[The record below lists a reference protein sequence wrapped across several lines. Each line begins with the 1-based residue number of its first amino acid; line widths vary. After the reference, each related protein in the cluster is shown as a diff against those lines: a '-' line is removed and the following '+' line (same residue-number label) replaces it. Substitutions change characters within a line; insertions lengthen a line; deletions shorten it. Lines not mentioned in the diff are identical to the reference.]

1 MTKVTKE
8 QLERTADLVR
18 IALSEE
24 ETELFTNQLNE
35 FINFADQLHEL
46 DTENVKPTTHGLN
59 RKDVLREDEPKKWI
73 TRDEALKNAP
83 DADEGQIRV
92 PSIL

>member
-8 QLERTADLVR
+8 QMERTADLVR

-35 FINFADQLHEL
+35 FINFADQLNEL
-46 DTENVKPTTHGLN
+46 DTENVKPTTHGSDM
-59 RKDVLREDEPKKWI
+59 KDVLRKDEPKKWI
-73 TRDEALKNAP
+73 TREEALKNAP

>member
-8 QLERTADLVR
+8 QMERTADLVR

-24 ETELFTNQLNE
+24 ETELFTNQLND
-35 FINFADQLHEL
+35 FINFADQLNEL
-46 DTENVKPTTHGLN
+46 DTENVKPTTHGSAM
-59 RKDVLREDEPKKWI
+59 KDVLRKDEPKKWI
-73 TRDEALKNAP
+73 TREEALKNAP